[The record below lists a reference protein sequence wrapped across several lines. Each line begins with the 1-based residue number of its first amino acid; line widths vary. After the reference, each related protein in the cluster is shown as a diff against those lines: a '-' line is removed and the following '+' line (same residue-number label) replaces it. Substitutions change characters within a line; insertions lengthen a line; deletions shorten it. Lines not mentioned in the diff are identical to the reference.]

1 MKKILRK
8 VTGVVLA
15 AVMTAGLLSGCGNT
29 YDPIQEAFGY
39 PGSTV
44 MMTVDGR
51 ELTASDLYFW
61 MAQNADYIYEF
72 FPAAGMEVDWSAT
85 MGGDEDMDTYV
96 KNESKN
102 AAILYNV
109 VTAKAEENGYSL
121 TKEDETAYEEDLAS
135 AKENLGGEEAYDAFL
150 KSMLLTPEGMKEVS
164 SVVALYNHMV
174 EGMCREGG
182 AYAPTDEDLAAY
194 AEEND
199 LLSAKHI
206 LLQTKDSATG
216 EALSEADAAAKKA
229 TADDLLAQL
238 QAISDPAELETKF
251 DALMNEYSEDSGLA
265 TNPDGYL
272 FSAGEMV
279 SEFEEMTRSLEPG
292 QVGMTESDYGYH
304 IILRLDP
311 ATSDTLQ
318 SDWAATKMNDVVQE
332 WVNQAEVVTTEDYDN
347 LTTAEFYETLLAYR
361 DTLDDGT
368 EEEDASVPEESNG
381 ETEGTG
387 GIEEAEGTEG
397 EPADDD
403 TGDTQPTDTQPADGE
418 AEASADD
425 GAVG

>member
-8 VTGVVLA
+8 VTGAVLA

-72 FPAAGMEVDWSAT
+72 FPAAGMEVDWST
-85 MGGDEDMDTYV
+85 NMGGDEDMDTYV

-109 VTAKAEENGYSL
+109 VTAKAEENGYGL
-121 TKEDETAYEEDLAS
+121 TKEDETAYEEELAA
-135 AKENLGGEEAYDAFL
+135 AKESLGGEEAYDAFL
-150 KSMLLTPEGMKEVS
+150 KSMLLTAEDMKEVS

-182 AYAPTDEDLAAY
+182 VYAPTDEDLAAY

-206 LLQTKDSATG
+206 LLQTKDSSTG

-251 DALMNEYSEDSGLA
+251 DALMNEYSEDPGLA

-279 SEFEEMTRSLEPG
+279 SEFEETTRSLEPG

-311 ATSDTLQ
+311 ATSDTVQ

-332 WVNQAEVVTTEDYDN
+332 WVSQAEVVTTEDYDN
-347 LTTAEFYETLLAYR
+347 LTTAEFYDTLLAYR

-368 EEEDASVPEESNG
+368 EEDDASVPEEETNG

-387 GIEEAEGTEG
+387 GLEEADGT
-397 EPADDD
+397 
-403 TGDTQPTDTQPADGE
+403 DGE
-418 AEASADD
+418 SADSDSGEADASTDGDD